1 MSHHISGLVAAPHVL
16 TSFATEHH
24 LRAPIPL
31 DQGFALLLL
40 LDDDLDA
47 MMPAPQ
53 AGRVEGFVYL
63 SAQLDQLLRRG
74 SAAGPLVYLET
85 DYFGGIGT
93 QAAVAYG
100 RGDVLV
106 APRASEAFGPINDA
120 LRAIGARAVPPADE
134 FWSVGLQHHREFDGD
149 QR

>member
-63 SAQLDQLLRRG
+63 SAQL
-74 SAAGPLVYLET
+74 GPLVYLET